1 MHTCTSTKGKEWTH
15 SCFYLKTGKT
25 DVNYAQIHEHF
36 HIKGIF
42 LFYSHWYSAASTEK
56 KKNQSRWGVFVL
68 CMSEYLPGWGWQL
81 GSSFFQSAFVDAAP
95 APSGQSLNLGCPM
108 WRKQRHTLSLNLKK
122 IHHGEKS
129 ACSYLCNMYR
139 LFWRNTESVISH
151 CATMFYSQ
159 LAGQRRRSPA
169 EQNTLIITAQSM
181 SVGSCHRSQ

>member
-1 MHTCTSTKGKEWTH
+1 MLLFKNRQNGRELHTNPWTFSHKGKHFFSIHTGTQLLL
-15 SCFYLKTGKT
+15 LK
-25 DVNYAQIHEHF
+25 
-36 HIKGIF
+36 
-42 LFYSHWYSAASTEK
+42 K

-139 LFWRNTESVISH
+139 LFWRNTESVMSH

-159 LAGQRRRSPA
+159 LAGQKRRSPA
-169 EQNTLIITAQSM
+169 EQNTPIITALST
-181 SVGSCHRSQ
+181 SVGSCHRSQWL